1 MSNLPTVTSV
11 HDIQLMADAI
21 AKSNLFGIKKP
32 EEAMALMLIAQAEG
46 SHPAI
51 AMRDYQLIQGKPALK
66 ADAMLARFQSAGGK
80 VEWLELTDKRVAA
93 KFSHP
98 SGGSVSIDWDIKRA
112 DAAGLASKE
121 MWKKYPRQMLRARV
135 ISEGIRTVFPGVLVG
150 SYTPE
155 EIQDMDQKPETKFK
169 GVTIDNP
176 PPVPTASND
185 IETVIT
191 TLSYASSLAEL
202 NKLKAEWLAPLW
214 SGLNAEER
222 RRAQKAYDDT
232 AAQWV
237 VAA

>member
-1 MSNLPTVTSV
+1 MSNLPTVASV
-11 HDIQLMADAI
+11 HDIHLMAEAI

-51 AMRDYQLIQGKPALK
+51 AIRDYQLIQGKPSLK

-98 SGGSVSIDWDIKRA
+98 AGGNISIDWDMKRA
-112 DAAGLASKE
+112 GDAGLSSKDN
-121 MWKKYPRQMLRARV
+121 WKKYPRQMLRARV

-155 EIQDMDQKPETKFK
+155 EVQDMEPTKFK
-169 GVTIDNP
+169 GVTIENEVDK
-176 PPVPTASND
+176 VQTILDAITAT
-185 IETVIT
+185 IGLETLEGV
-191 TLSYASSLAEL
+191 
-202 NKLKAEWLAPLW
+202 KAEKITPIWGELEQVDRDRLK
-214 SGLNAEER
+214 
-222 RRAQKAYDDT
+222 KAYDARVASW
-232 AAQWV
+232 AA
-237 VAA
+237 A